1 MRKNARHSVAAADI
15 ESAWKAVYAQ
25 SMGHDLEEIVADG
38 WMNTVMF
45 AEKFGLTLDTAR
57 HMLDRNA
64 NLERRSFR
72 VQTEKSVRQVN
83 FYRPKKS

>member
-1 MRKNARHSVAAADI
+1 MRKDARHSLVAADI
-15 ESAWKAVYAQ
+15 DKAWQAVYVQ
-25 SMGHDLEEIVADG
+25 CCGYKTEDLVADG
-38 WMNTVMF
+38 WMNADLFSKKYKITI
-45 AEKFGLTLDTAR
+45 DTAR

-72 VQTEKSVRQVN
+72 VQTAKSIRQVN